1 MYSLELT
8 CKLCGHILY
17 MQGNEL
23 WRIILQANEL
33 ELLILSQ
40 TMCCDLCQE
49 IGPIKIEIMN
59 DGLAVVFF
67 EKIISPTPTIG
78 KDVIPANYPL
88 HKPTMDN
95 PCIACCATGRVEVQ
109 YKAHKKEG
117 DFKGVLTEECPICEG
132 KGYFK

>member
-8 CKLCGHILY
+8 CKLCGHVLY

-23 WRIILQANEL
+23 WRIILKANEL

-40 TMCCDLCQE
+40 TLCCNLCQE
-49 IGPIKIEIMN
+49 VGPIRMEVKN

-78 KDVIPANYPL
+78 KSLIPADYAH
-88 HKPTMDN
+88 HKPTMDD
-95 PCIACCATGRVEVQ
+95 PCLACCATGRLEVQ
-109 YKAHKKEG
+109 YKAHYNK
-117 DFKGVLTEECPICEG
+117 DFKGIITEECPICEG